1 MEHTVRDG
9 KTLNSIIIYW
19 SWTAQGQGK
28 WYLNVIL
35 YPDTRTYQVL
45 RFLLKW
51 LYHVLRGFFHNGFY
65 ALYLFFLSCAL
76 WINSWAL
83 SPLFATFWR
92 FL

>member
-51 LYHVLRGFFHNGFY
+51 LYHVLSEGI
-65 ALYLFFLSCAL
+65 LSLWFLCS
-76 WINSWAL
+76 L
-83 SPLFATFWR
+83 SV